1 MSEDTRTASKQSV
14 QTECKTLYLSLLCFL
29 RITGNA
35 GHHEGHLRHDGKMH
49 IPRPQRG
56 DAPSAR
62 RSILSGKQAVGRF
75 YCFMYEA
82 SENLHISPFVCLQQK
97 MDKNKDGVVTID
109 EFIDCCQNVRP
120 IPRTSARTAAGTV
133 SAPLIVL
140 SLLFCILRMKTSC
153 DRCTSLK
160 TFFNFRLAVEDL
172 EETIIF
178 SLAQLLTWTHTVYS
192 VLCRLFDHRYSYS
205 SLQRA
210 SVVSRR
216 YRRGHSGAG
225 CRFLLNK
232 FGKLLSEIVKMD

>member
-1 MSEDTRTASKQSV
+1 MSEDTRTASEQSV

-120 IPRTSARTAAGTV
+120 IPQNISSHCCWHSLSTAHRIV
-133 SAPLIVL
+133 SYFVSSGWKHHAIDAPLWKR
-140 SLLFCILRMKTSC
+140 SL
-153 DRCTSLK
+153 
-160 TFFNFRLAVEDL
+160 
-172 EETIIF
+172 IF
-178 SLAQLLTWTHTVYS
+178 GWLWRIWKRPSSLAWPSYWLGLILCTVCYADFLTIDTVILHYRGPQL
-192 VLCRLFDHRYSYS
+192 
-205 SLQRA
+205 
-210 SVVSRR
+210 
-216 YRRGHSGAG
+216 
-225 CRFLLNK
+225 
-232 FGKLLSEIVKMD
+232 

>member
-1 MSEDTRTASKQSV
+1 MLDIMKAIYDMMGKCTYPVLKEETPRQHVEVFFQASRQLADFTVLCTRLQ
-14 QTECKTLYLSLLCFL
+14 KTFFIS
-29 RITGNA
+29 
-35 GHHEGHLRHDGKMH
+35 
-49 IPRPQRG
+49 
-56 DAPSAR
+56 
-62 RSILSGKQAVGRF
+62 
-75 YCFMYEA
+75 
-82 SENLHISPFVCLQQK
+82 SPFVCLQQK

-120 IPRTSARTAAGTV
+120 IPRTSAHTAAGTV

-192 VLCRLFDHRYSYS
+192 VLCRLFDHR
-205 SLQRA
+205 
-210 SVVSRR
+210 
-216 YRRGHSGAG
+216 
-225 CRFLLNK
+225 
-232 FGKLLSEIVKMD
+232 